1 MGSTHPQRGH
11 TTRPLSGV
19 IPWVGAIRLL
29 LAAGAV
35 LLGAVLLVGCGSS
48 DGDTDQTSS
57 AVGGASAAGGGGGAQ
72 AVTIKDY
79 IYRPATIA
87 VPKGTTV
94 TFTNHDT
101 TAHTATS
108 KQAGAFESGPID
120 TGKSAKVTLEKTGT
134 FAYYCLFHPFMKGT
148 IIVE

>member
-1 MGSTHPQRGH
+1 MGSIPPSKGPA
-11 TTRPLSGV
+11 TRLL
-19 IPWVGAIRLL
+19 VGAVCLL
-29 LAAGAV
+29 LAAGA
-35 LLGAVLLVGCGSS
+35 LLLAGCGGSG
-48 DGDTDQTSS
+48 DDTDQTSS
-57 AVGGASAAGGGGGAQ
+57 ASSAGGGAQ

-79 IYRPATIA
+79 IYKPASIT

-94 TFTNHDT
+94 TFTNRDT

-108 KQAGAFESGPID
+108 KEAGIFESGPID

-148 IIVE
+148 IIVT

>member
-1 MGSTHPQRGH
+1 MGSIPHSKGPA
-11 TTRPLSGV
+11 TRPLTGSLC
-19 IPWVGAIRLL
+19 LL

-35 LLGAVLLVGCGSS
+35 LLGGCGGSG
-48 DGDTDQTSS
+48 DGTDQTSS
-57 AVGGASAAGGGGGAQ
+57 AASASGGAQ

-79 IYRPATIA
+79 IDKPASIT

-94 TFTNHDT
+94 TFTNRDT

-108 KQAGAFESGPID
+108 KQAGVFESGPIE
-120 TGKSAKVTLEKTGT
+120 TGKTGDVTLEKTGT